1 MKLSRFSNDEY
12 KLLNY
17 MKSIEINYKQTK
29 IIIDSQIEISK
40 NIHFSLAKTNQIIK
54 ALINLNLIS
63 KYSEHGKNY
72 ITEKGNEVIRYME
85 KEIF

>member
-40 NIHFSLAKTNQIIK
+40 T
-54 ALINLNLIS
+54 
-63 KYSEHGKNY
+63 Y
-72 ITEKGNEVIRYME
+72 I
-85 KEIF
+85 FL